1 MTSREMVL
9 CYGADR
15 FALRVPAD
23 CLETVLP
30 ELDDACLSWDEDHT
44 SSSDI
49 PDSIMMY
56 YCAAEKMGCR
66 PCLMISPSQNLI
78 SWCFAH
84 RCEAEGVMVRDFAE
98 VLAHARHEIP
108 VLIPNE
114 TLIAA
119 IYEV

>member
-1 MTSREMVL
+1 MTFHEMVL
-9 CYGADR
+9 CYGASK

-23 CLETVLP
+23 CLEAVLP

-44 SSSDI
+44 SASDI
-49 PDSIMMY
+49 PGSIMMY
-56 YCAAEKMGCR
+56 YFAAEKMGYR
-66 PCLMISPSQNLI
+66 PCLMISPSQNRI

-84 RCEAEGVMVRDFAE
+84 RCEATGVMVRDFAE

-119 IYEV
+119 ICDI